1 MRWPWRRAETLNEQL
16 MREAGLGQAAS
27 TPDEAPRESHPRLR
41 GLVEAAEE
49 ILVSVEPPGRFAT
62 WNEHSALAGVARTR
76 EWDITA
82 VADAPQ
88 LEGDEVRF
96 DVLPDGSILVE
107 DEVGDAAL
115 APLADAVEATLPPP
129 YRVQAVRQTDVR
141 WAIAAEAIRVVEL
154 PEQPGDAL
162 EITEQAGVR
171 ELRIDGKRSFGSVP
185 KLELLA
191 AAQFADYAI
200 QAQRLDGDLWE
211 VRIDPL

>member
-1 MRWPWRRAETLNEQL
+1 M
-16 MREAGLGQAAS
+16 
-27 TPDEAPRESHPRLR
+27 
-41 GLVEAAEE
+41 
-49 ILVSVEPPGRFAT
+49 SVEPPGRFAT
-62 WNEHSALAGVARTR
+62 WNEYAELAGVARTR

-82 VADAPQ
+82 LADAPE
-88 LEGDEVRF
+88 LKGDQVRF

-115 APLADAVEATLPPP
+115 APLADAVEVTLPPP
-129 YRVQAVRQTDVR
+129 YRVRAVRQTDAR

-162 EITEQAGVR
+162 EITDRAGVR
-171 ELRIDGKRSFGSVP
+171 ELKIDGKRSFGGVP

-191 AAQFADYAI
+191 AAQFSDYAI

-211 VRIDPL
+211 LRIDPL